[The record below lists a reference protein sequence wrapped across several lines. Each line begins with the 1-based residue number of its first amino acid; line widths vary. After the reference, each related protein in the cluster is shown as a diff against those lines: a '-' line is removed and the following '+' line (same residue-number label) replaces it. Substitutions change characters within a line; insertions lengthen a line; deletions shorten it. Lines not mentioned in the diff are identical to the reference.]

1 MEDRNNPLPTL
12 PPSSD
17 ESRKSSPTG
26 DTELRNE
33 ARPRGF
39 VRGLLLGGVA
49 AGLVG
54 IVIGATMPT
63 AEAAWHAYDRV
74 QERGEGRGPGG
85 HGDGPPSVEEMGE
98 HAEFFVSF
106 ALHRLGATDEQEGR
120 VLDIVD
126 AAIGQASPLIEKH
139 RTNREALRGL
149 LTASTIDRSALE
161 ALRAEEIAMVD
172 TLSRTLAGA
181 LADSA
186 EVLTAEQRAELAEH
200 LQHFRHRR

>member
-12 PPSSD
+12 PPSS
-17 ESRKSSPTG
+17 EETRKSSPDG
-26 DTELRNE
+26 DSGSRCEG
-33 ARPRGF
+33 RPRGF
-39 VRGLLLGGVA
+39 LRGLLFGAVA
-49 AGLVG
+49 AGLIGVA
-54 IVIGATMPT
+54 IGATMPT
-63 AEAAWHAYDRV
+63 AEAAWHAYDRM
-74 QERGEGRGPGG
+74 QERGEGRGPGPG
-85 HGDGPPSVEEMGE
+85 GDGPPSVEEMGD

-106 ALHRLGATDEQEGR
+106 ALHRLDATDEQEDR

-139 RTNREALRGL
+139 RANRETLRGL
-149 LTASTIDRSALE
+149 LTATTIDRAALE

-186 EVLTAEQRAELAEH
+186 EVLTAEQRSELAEQ
-200 LQHFRHRR
+200 LQRFRHRH

>member
-1 MEDRNNPLPTL
+1 MEDLNNPLPTL
-12 PPSSD
+12 PPSS
-17 ESRKSSPTG
+17 EETRKSSADRDPG
-26 DTELRNE
+26 ARCEG
-33 ARPRGF
+33 RPRGF
-39 VRGLLLGGVA
+39 LRGLLFGAVA

-54 IVIGATMPT
+54 VAIGATMPS

-74 QERGEGRGPGG
+74 QERGEGRGPGR
-85 HGDGPPSVEEMGE
+85 HGDGPPSAEEMGE

-106 ALHRLGATDEQEGR
+106 ALHRLGATDEQEDR

-161 ALRAEEIAMVD
+161 TLRAEEIAMAD

-186 EVLTAEQRAELAEH
+186 EVLTTEQRAELAEH
-200 LQHFRHRR
+200 LEHFRHHR